1 MPATEQTWRDQKKLH
16 FLFAITGTILFVATV
31 WMFLKDHNR
40 EWKQYQSDA
49 RNIQVTADKW
59 RETAVQTVDSEREHE
74 RLQTELLS
82 ARATPVPEALYN
94 EFKERVNEDVASR
107 EGESGAKEADF
118 AKLDQIQKEAAEL
131 GATAVTE
138 RQKATELTATAA
150 KLEATAT
157 TALVEKDNADRAVKA
172 AATPEAKTTAQS
184 ELDAKTKAFDDATA
198 AANAARK
205 EANEANGTALAAEQ
219 AAAQVR
225 GDLVERLTAYVK
237 SAKFREDNLLGTRKF
252 ANANLDK
259 AKADEGLVIRDYS
272 DPDKKDILDAKLAEK
287 ESVIHEIDAKVA
299 DLTLQYQAAAAH
311 RKALQSLLKQITANE
326 DKIKKDLEAN
336 RADLVRIEKAIE
348 DRRATYVVWWG
359 AIPTPGK
366 KLLEAPILDAFNSP
380 LKIEN
385 LWSEG
390 LTIDYN
396 FRDVKRYDRCT
407 TCHQMM
413 EKSQPGAADKPGYV
427 KERLLTLIL
436 TPPTPE
442 RYAELKKQADDAG
455 KPLTVEDV
463 FGVAIGGSGLADR
476 NAVSVTNVLQGSLAT
491 QARLKLNEEAT
502 TPVTGDAAR
511 DAFLKVAHA
520 DDQPYELD
528 DPANPFAA
536 TPGLNVGDV
545 FVDVDGSLVRSNSE
559 AERFLLEGAR
569 SQKPL
574 HLLVRRGLKNP
585 FTSHPRLDL
594 FIGSLS
600 PHKMQEFA
608 CTICHEGQG
617 SATAFKW
624 ASHTPNTVD
633 QAKRWSREHGWFD
646 NHHWIYPMNAKRFAE
661 SSCLKCHH
669 DVVDLEPSERFA
681 ETPAPK
687 VVHGY
692 NLIRKY
698 GCYGCHEMN
707 GYDGPNKRIGPD
719 LRLEPNYFAAAQQLK
734 ADPNFDKLTSEEKG
748 WVDTVIANPER
759 EAERTRLYELLLS
772 ETAEDSRLTAESR
785 NLAPLFKNVEAA
797 GSLRK
802 VGPSLRFA
810 DTKLDE
816 AFLFDWI
823 NNPKNFRPS
832 TRMPR
837 VFGLHDHLD
846 GHSLEVAQKYEP
858 IEIQGISTYLQA
870 NSQKFEYLDPPSE
883 VNAAPSAERGKVQFQ
898 TRGCLACHSHGE
910 FAEAEEYRGAHE
922 IVQGPDLSGLA
933 KKFDPQRNPKGR
945 QWLYSWI
952 KEPTRYHAR
961 TVMPDLY
968 LDPIEVTVDGKTEV
982 TDPVA
987 DIVEY
992 LMTSTAGAEDWRP
1005 ADAQPGQLDN
1015 QEQENLHDLMLEH
1028 LKDAFA
1034 VRTAEQYAK
1043 TGIPASRK
1051 DELKGAERDLILAD
1065 GQKELTDEQKLTYIG
1080 RKSISKYGCYGCH
1093 DIPGF
1098 EDAKPIGAG
1107 LNDWGRKEPAKLA
1120 FEHIVQYL
1128 EHGHGHAGHGSHPG
1142 KSDSSAE
1149 EKRAGNEDSSA
1160 EKSKAEE
1167 EEHAK
1172 EVAKTVDE
1180 GKLPGEHAAHGHK
1193 AGEHPEEAEYPDY
1206 FLEQI
1211 FHGNRIGFLYQKLRE
1226 PRSYDYKKTENK
1238 KYNDRLRMP
1247 LFPFN
1252 DEDREAVMTFVLGM
1266 VADPPAEK
1274 YVYRPN
1280 ARNTAIIEG
1289 QKVLEKYNCQGCHIL
1304 EMEKWTLSLPKDG
1317 LGEQMSADDIQKVY
1331 PFLLPHVSPEA
1342 QAASMKTD
1350 RRGMNRKTLAVM
1362 PRVDPDGRPSV
1373 NDEEGEALDPE
1384 GKYDPSK
1391 LTVYFDLWEPAVIAG
1406 QSFMVGIKPMNAP
1419 VSQIEERHAPHGGFL
1434 TRYLIPVVT
1443 KLDAAESGA
1452 QKGPE
1457 AMAWLPPPLVG
1468 EGQKVQSEWLHE
1480 FLLEPYP
1487 IRPAV
1492 FLRMPKFNMS
1502 RDEATKLAAYFAAVD
1517 NADYPYAFTDRRQST
1532 FLDQAE
1538 AEYQSRTARV
1548 ENEEQKPAGSRLD
1561 GAMRIVTSND
1571 YCVKCHIVGNYVPG
1585 MNQPTKPSARAL
1597 APDLSRVYNRFRPDY
1612 LREWIANPKTKLP
1625 YTAMPVN
1632 IPYDSAAPHLGG
1644 VSQDLYHGT
1653 SVEQLDALVD
1663 LLMNFDTYSKGKTD
1677 VAGQVKPAATEPAE
1691 QPAAAEASSG
1701 E

>member
-1 MPATEQTWRDQKKLH
+1 MPANEQTWRDQKKLH

-40 EWKQYQSDA
+40 QWKQYQSQA
-49 RNIQVTADKW
+49 RDIQITADKW
-59 RETAVQTVDSEREHE
+59 REEAVKTVDSEREHE
-74 RLQTELLS
+74 RLQSELL
-82 ARATPVPEALYN
+82 AVRATPIPEKLYN
-94 EFKERVNEDVASR
+94 EFKQRINEDVASR
-107 EGESGAKEADF
+107 EAEVGETGVDF
-118 AKLDQIQKEAAEL
+118 SRLDDLYASS
-131 GATAVTE
+131 TE
-138 RQKATELTATAA
+138 QGTAA
-150 KLEATAT
+150 IKAREEATQLATKAEQLEATAT
-157 TALVEKDNADRAVKA
+157 TALVEKDSADRAVKA
-172 AATPEAKTTAQS
+172 AATPEAKQAAEA
-184 ELDAKTKAFDDATA
+184 ELATKAQAHKSAEEA
-198 AANAARK
+198 ASAARKSAK
-205 EANEANGTALAAEQ
+205 EANEAALGAEQ
-219 AAAQVR
+219 TAAQTR
-225 GDLVERLTAYVK
+225 GELLERMNAYVK

-252 ANANLDK
+252 ENANLDK
-259 AKADEGLVIRDYS
+259 AKADEGLVIRDFS
-272 DPDKKDILDAKLAEK
+272 GPGQEQTLETKLAEK
-287 ESVIHEIDAKVA
+287 KAIIEKIDERVG
-299 DLTLQYQAAAAH
+299 DLTLKYQAASEH
-311 RKALQSLLKQITANE
+311 RKALQNILKQVTAAE
-326 DKIKKDLEAN
+326 DKLKKDLEAN
-336 RADLVRIEKAIE
+336 RADLVRIEKAIQ

-359 AIPTPGK
+359 AVPTPGK

-413 EKSQPGAADKPGYV
+413 EKSQPGAADKPGFV

-436 TPPTPE
+436 TPPPAE
-442 RYAELKKQADDAG
+442 RYAELQKQAKESG
-455 KPLTVEDV
+455 KPLTVEQV
-463 FGVAIGGSGLADR
+463 YGVSISGSGLADR
-476 NAVSVTNVLQGSLAT
+476 DAVSITNVLEGSLAS
-491 QARLKLNEEAT
+491 QARLKLNNEAT
-502 TPVTGDAAR
+502 KPVSGDEAR
-511 DAFLKVAHA
+511 DLFLQVAHGNE
-520 DDQPYELD
+520 QPYDLD

-536 TPGLNVGDV
+536 TPGLNIGDV
-545 FVDVDGSLVRSNSE
+545 FVDVDGSLVYTQRE
-559 AERFLLEGAR
+559 AERFLLEGAAA
-569 SQKPL
+569 QKPL
-574 HLLVRRGLKNP
+574 YVQVRRGLKNP

-594 FIGSLS
+594 FVGSLS

-624 ASHTPNTVD
+624 ASHTPNSVD
-633 QAKRWSREHGWFD
+633 EARRWSREYGWFD

-669 DVVDLEPSERFA
+669 DVVDLEASERFT

-734 ADPNFDKLTSEEKG
+734 ADPKYDELTSEEKG
-748 WVDTVIANPER
+748 WIETVIQHPER
-759 EAERTRLYELLLS
+759 TSERSRIYEMLLADAQS
-772 ETAEDSRLTAESR
+772 KAATADEKAASRLSPASHQ
-785 NLAPLFKNVEAA
+785 LASLFKEVEAP
-797 GSLRK
+797 GGLRK
-802 VGPSLRFA
+802 VGPSLRFT
-810 DTKLDE
+810 DKKLDE
-816 AFLFDWI
+816 AFLYDWI
-823 NNPKNFRPS
+823 NNPKNFRES

-837 VFGLHDHLD
+837 VFGLHDHLE
-846 GHSLEVAQKYEP
+846 GEGLAVAQKYEP
-858 IEIQGISTYLQA
+858 IEIQGISAYLKA
-870 NSQKFEYLDPPSE
+870 NSQSFDYLEPPSE
-883 VNAAPSAERGKVQFQ
+883 VTAMPSAERGKVQFQ

-910 FAEAEEYRGAHE
+910 FPEAESYRGKDE

-933 KKFDPQRNPKGR
+933 KKFDPERNPQGK

-961 TVMPDLY
+961 TVMPNLY
-968 LDPIEVTVDGKTEV
+968 LDPIEVTTDGKTEV

-992 LMTSTAGAEDWRP
+992 LMTSTVGADDW
-1005 ADAQPGQLDN
+1005 QPVDPQPSQLDKA
-1015 QEQENLHDLMLEH
+1015 EQGNLQDLLLEH

-1051 DELKGAERDLILAD
+1051 GELKSAEYDLVLAE
-1065 GQKELTDEQKLTYIG
+1065 GQTELSEEQKLVYIG
-1080 RKSISKYGCYGCH
+1080 RKSIAKYGCYGCH

-1128 EHGHGHAGHGSHPG
+1128 EHGHGHAGHGG
-1142 KSDSSAE
+1142 KSEHSAQE
-1149 EKRAGNEDSSA
+1149 HRPGEQPGEHDAA
-1160 EKSKAEE
+1160 TQASKQEA
-1167 EEHAK
+1167 HAK
-1172 EVAKTVDE
+1172 QVAKTVAA
-1180 GKLPGEHAAHGHK
+1180 GKLPGEHEQHGH
-1193 AGEHPEEAEYPDY
+1193 GGVPSY

-1226 PRSYDYKKTENK
+1226 PRSYDYHKTENK

-1247 LFPFN
+1247 LFAFD
-1252 DEDREAVMTFVLGM
+1252 DEEREAVMTFVLGL

-1274 YVYRPN
+1274 YVYKPSERE
-1280 ARNTAIIEG
+1280 TAIIEG

-1317 LGEQMSADDIQKVY
+1317 FGPQMSEEDRNKVY
-1331 PFLLPHVSPEA
+1331 PFLLPHVSPD
-1342 QAASMKTD
+1342 QRAASSKTD
-1350 RRGMNRKTLAVM
+1350 KRGQSRTTLAVM
-1362 PRVDPDGRPSV
+1362 PRIEPDGRASV
-1373 NDEEGEALDPE
+1373 ADEEGEPLDPE
-1384 GKYDPSK
+1384 SKYDPSK
-1391 LTVYFDLWEPAVIAG
+1391 LGVYFDLWEPAVISG
-1406 QSFMVGIKPMNAP
+1406 ESFMVGVKPMYATA
-1419 VSQIEERHAPHGGFL
+1419 SQIEERHAPHGGFL
-1434 TRYLIPVVT
+1434 TRYLLPVVT
-1443 KLDAAESGA
+1443 QLDAAESGA
-1452 QKGPE
+1452 AKGQE

-1468 EGQKVQSEWLHE
+1468 EGHKVQSQWLHE

-1492 FLRMPKFNMS
+1492 FMRMPKFNMTEE
-1502 RDEATKLAAYFAAVD
+1502 EAAKLAAYFAAVD
-1517 NADYPYAFTDRRQST
+1517 NAEYPYGFTQRRQQS
-1532 FLDQAE
+1532 FLDAAE
-1538 AEYQSRTARV
+1538 ADYQGRVARTQQGEAD
-1548 ENEEQKPAGSRLD
+1548 AGTRFD

-1597 APDLSRVYNRFRPDY
+1597 APDLSRVYGRLRPDY

-1632 IPYDSAAPHLGG
+1632 IPYDPAAPHLGG

-1653 SVEQLDALVD
+1653 SIEQVDALVD

-1677 VAGQVKPAATEPAE
+1677 VASDVKPAAAAGQPA
-1691 QPAAAEASSG
+1691 PAAASG